1 MLAISKTNSVS
12 IVRQSSL
19 SSTNSSLSHES
30 SAGHLFTPFDNEKNL
45 KSICSHDI
53 SDDCITHK
61 SKTTQSQAQSI
72 SPSPPLLAVIKHG
85 DTQSQMTTSYSS
97 ISSFRSSAD
106 RNYSNNFLKRFLTES
121 SSNGPRNVMLPTAS
135 DDKLNT
141 SIASLSSSIQSNKR
155 LSTSSCPSSSS
166 SHSRHRH
173 EASSLM
179 FDQFNSKLENSR
191 SLSCTSNSQ
200 HHHSASKPPAG
211 IMKFLK
217 KTSVYVSTPTSV
229 WIY

>member
-1 MLAISKTNSVS
+1 MFAISKTNSVS

-19 SSTNSSLSHES
+19 SSTNPYLSHES
-30 SAGHLFTPFDNEKNL
+30 RAGNLFTPFDNDKNM
-45 KSICSHDI
+45 KSICSTDI

-61 SKTTQSQAQSI
+61 SKTTESMS
-72 SPSPPLLAVIKHG
+72 SSPPLLEVFKHG
-85 DTQSQMTTSYSS
+85 DTQSQMTTSHSS
-97 ISSFRSSAD
+97 INSFRSSAE

-121 SSNGPRNVMLPTAS
+121 SSTGPRNVMLPTAS

-155 LSTSSCPSSSS
+155 LSTTSCPSSSSPAS

-179 FDQFNSKLENSR
+179 FDQFNSKLENAR

-200 HHHSASKPPAG
+200 HLYSASKPPAG

-229 WIY
+229 WIS